1 MDQVVYTKDHEWL
14 KIEGNLVTIGVTQF
28 AQEQLGDVV
37 FIELPEVGGELIAGD
52 EAAVIESVKAAGEIA
67 VPIDGVVVAVNEDL
81 VDQPDLLN
89 SAPETEG
96 WIFQL
101 TPSEDVKIS
110 NFMDAEQYQQL
121 FKMANNK
128 V

>member
-14 KIEGNLVTIGVTQF
+14 KIEGNLVTIGITQF

-67 VPIDGVVVAVNEDL
+67 VPIDGVVVAVNEAL

-110 NFMDAEQYQQL
+110 NFMDAEQYQQ
-121 FKMANNK
+121 FIQDGE
-128 V
+128 

>member
-37 FIELPEVGGELIAGD
+37 FIELPEVGGELMAGD

-67 VPIDGVVVAVNEDL
+67 VPIDGVVVAVNEAL

-101 TPSEDVKIS
+101 TPSQDVEIS
-110 NFMDAEQYQQL
+110 NFMDAEQYQQ
-121 FKMANNK
+121 FIQDGE
-128 V
+128 

>member
-14 KIEGNLVTIGVTQF
+14 RIEDNVVTIGVTEF

-37 FIELPEVGGELIAGD
+37 FIELPEVGSELSVGD

-67 VPIDGVVVAVNEDL
+67 VPIDGVVLTVNEAL

-89 SAPETEG
+89 SAPETDG
-96 WIFQL
+96 WIFQVS
-101 TPSEDVKIS
+101 PSEALELGD
-110 NFMDAEQYQQL
+110 FMDAEQYQQ
-121 FKMANNK
+121 FIQDGE
-128 V
+128 

>member
-67 VPIDGVVVAVNEDL
+67 VPIDGVVVAVNEAL

-101 TPSEDVKIS
+101 TPSEDVEIS
-110 NFMDAEQYQQL
+110 NFMDAEQYQQ
-121 FKMANNK
+121 FIQDGE
-128 V
+128 

>member
-67 VPIDGVVVAVNEDL
+67 VPIDGVVVAVNEAL

-101 TPSEDVKIS
+101 TPSEDADIS
-110 NFMDAEQYQQL
+110 NFMDAEQYQQ
-121 FKMANNK
+121 FIQDGE
-128 V
+128 

>member
-67 VPIDGVVVAVNEDL
+67 VPIDGVVVAVNEAL

-101 TPSEDVKIS
+101 TPSENVEIS
-110 NFMDAEQYQQL
+110 NFMDAEQYQQ
-121 FKMANNK
+121 FIQDGE
-128 V
+128 

>member
-14 KIEGNLVTIGVTQF
+14 KVERNLVTIGVTQF

-37 FIELPEVGGELIAGD
+37 FIELPEVGGELMAGD

-67 VPIDGVVVAVNEDL
+67 VPIDGIVVTVNEAL

-101 TPSEDVKIS
+101 TPSEDVEIS
-110 NFMDAEQYQQL
+110 NFMDAEQYQQ
-121 FKMANNK
+121 FIQDGE
-128 V
+128 

>member
-1 MDQVVYTKDHEWL
+1 MGYVIYTKDHEWL
-14 KIEGNLVTIGVTQF
+14 RVEDNLVTIGVTEF

-37 FIELPEVGGELIAGD
+37 FIELPEVGSELMAGD

-67 VPIDGVVVAVNEDL
+67 VPIDGVVVMVNEAL
-81 VDQPDLLN
+81 VDEPDLLN

-101 TPSEDVKIS
+101 TPNEVPEIAD
-110 NFMDAEQYQQL
+110 FMDTEQYQQYIQDSE
-121 FKMANNK
+121 
-128 V
+128 

>member
-14 KIEGNLVTIGVTQF
+14 KVERNLVTIGVTQF

-67 VPIDGVVVAVNEDL
+67 VPIDGVVVAVNEAL

-101 TPSEDVKIS
+101 TPSENVEIS
-110 NFMDAEQYQQL
+110 NFMDAEQYQQ
-121 FKMANNK
+121 FIQDGE
-128 V
+128 

>member
-14 KIEGNLVTIGVTQF
+14 RIEDNVVTIGVTEF

-37 FIELPEVGGELIAGD
+37 FIELPEVGSELSVGD

-67 VPIDGVVVAVNEDL
+67 VPIDGVVLTVNEAL

-89 SAPETEG
+89 SAPETDG
-96 WIFQL
+96 WIFQVS
-101 TPSEDVKIS
+101 PSEDLEMGD
-110 NFMDAEQYQQL
+110 FMDAEQYQQ
-121 FKMANNK
+121 FIQDGE
-128 V
+128 

>member
-1 MDQVVYTKDHEWL
+1 MYQVVYTKDHEWL

-37 FIELPEVGGELIAGD
+37 FIELPEVGGELTAGD

-67 VPIDGVVVAVNEDL
+67 VPIDGVVVAVNEAL

-101 TPSEDVKIS
+101 TPSEDVEIS
-110 NFMDAEQYQQL
+110 NFMDAEQYQQ
-121 FKMANNK
+121 FIQDGE
-128 V
+128 

>member
-67 VPIDGVVVAVNEDL
+67 VPIDGVVVAVNEAL

-110 NFMDAEQYQQL
+110 NFMDAEQYQQ
-121 FKMANNK
+121 FIQDGE
-128 V
+128 

>member
-67 VPIDGVVVAVNEDL
+67 VPIDGVVVAVNEAL

-101 TPSEDVKIS
+101 TPSEDVEIS
-110 NFMDAEQYQQL
+110 NFMDAEQYQH
-121 FKMANNK
+121 FIPDGE
-128 V
+128 

>member
-14 KIEGNLVTIGVTQF
+14 KVERNLVTIGVTQF

-37 FIELPEVGGELIAGD
+37 FIELPEVGGELMAGD

-67 VPIDGVVVAVNEDL
+67 VPIDGIVVTVNEAL

-101 TPSEDVKIS
+101 TPSEDVEIF
-110 NFMDAEQYQQL
+110 NFMDAEQYQQ
-121 FKMANNK
+121 FIQDGE
-128 V
+128 

>member
-14 KIEGNLVTIGVTQF
+14 KVERNLVTIGVTQF

-37 FIELPEVGGELIAGD
+37 FIELPEVGGELMAGD

-67 VPIDGVVVAVNEDL
+67 VPIDGIVVTVNEAL

-101 TPSEDVKIS
+101 TPSENVEIS
-110 NFMDAEQYQQL
+110 NFMDAEQYQQ
-121 FKMANNK
+121 FIQDGE
-128 V
+128 

>member
-14 KIEGNLVTIGVTQF
+14 KIEGNLVTIGITQF

-67 VPIDGVVVAVNEDL
+67 VPIDGVVVAVNEAL

-96 WIFQL
+96 WLFQL
-101 TPSEDVKIS
+101 PPSEDVEIS
-110 NFMDAEQYQQL
+110 NFMDAEQYQQ
-121 FKMANNK
+121 FIQDGE
-128 V
+128 

>member
-67 VPIDGVVVAVNEDL
+67 VPIDGVVVAVNEAL

-101 TPSEDVKIS
+101 TPSEDVEIS
-110 NFMDAEQYQQL
+110 NFMDAEQYQQFL
-121 FKMANNK
+121 L
-128 V
+128 

>member
-37 FIELPEVGGELIAGD
+37 FIELPELGGELIAGD

-67 VPIDGVVVAVNEDL
+67 VPIDGVVVAVNEAL

-101 TPSEDVKIS
+101 TPSEDVEIS
-110 NFMDAEQYQQL
+110 NFMDAEQYQQ
-121 FKMANNK
+121 FIQDGE
-128 V
+128 

>member
-14 KIEGNLVTIGVTQF
+14 KIEGNLVTIGITQF

-67 VPIDGVVVAVNEDL
+67 VPIDGVVVAVNEAL

-101 TPSEDVKIS
+101 TPSENVEIS
-110 NFMDAEQYQQL
+110 NFMDAEQYQQ
-121 FKMANNK
+121 FIQDGE
-128 V
+128 

>member
-89 SAPETEG
+89 GAPETEG

-110 NFMDAEQYQQL
+110 NFMDAEQYQQ
-121 FKMANNK
+121 FIQDGE
-128 V
+128 

>member
-14 KIEGNLVTIGVTQF
+14 RIEDNVVTIGVTEV

-37 FIELPEVGGELIAGD
+37 FIELPEVGSELSVGD

-67 VPIDGVVVAVNEDL
+67 VPIDGVVLTVNEAL

-89 SAPETEG
+89 SAPETDG
-96 WIFQL
+96 WIFQVS
-101 TPSEDVKIS
+101 PSEALEMSD
-110 NFMDAEQYQQL
+110 FMDAEQYQQ
-121 FKMANNK
+121 FIQDGE
-128 V
+128 

>member
-14 KIEGNLVTIGVTQF
+14 KIEGNLVTIGITQF

-67 VPIDGVVVAVNEDL
+67 VPIDGVVVAVNEAL

-101 TPSEDVKIS
+101 TPSEDVEIS
-110 NFMDAEQYQQL
+110 NFMDAEQYQQ
-121 FKMANNK
+121 FIQDGE
-128 V
+128 